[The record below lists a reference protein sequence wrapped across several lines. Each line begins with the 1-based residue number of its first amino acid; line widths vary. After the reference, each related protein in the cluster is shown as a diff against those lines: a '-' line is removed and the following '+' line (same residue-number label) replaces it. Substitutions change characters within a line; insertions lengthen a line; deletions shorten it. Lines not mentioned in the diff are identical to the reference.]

1 MRVDGEYVLHAGPEQ
16 VWQLLLD
23 PDALASCIPGGQ
35 ELRLVA
41 PDEYEATVKIGVPA
55 VQGVYSGKVRIID
68 KNPPKSF
75 RMEVEGRG
83 RLGSINAT
91 GHLELAGTDDRTV
104 ITYSGDY
111 RVAGLI
117 AAVGQ
122 RLFEPM
128 AQMLTS
134 QFFGCMESKLAQS

>member
-1 MRVDGEYVLHAGPEQ
+1 
-16 VWQLLLD
+16 
-23 PDALASCIPGGQ
+23 
-35 ELRLVA
+35 
-41 PDEYEATVKIGVPA
+41 
-55 VQGVYSGKVRIID
+55 
-68 KNPPKSF
+68 
-75 RMEVEGRG
+75 MEVEGRG